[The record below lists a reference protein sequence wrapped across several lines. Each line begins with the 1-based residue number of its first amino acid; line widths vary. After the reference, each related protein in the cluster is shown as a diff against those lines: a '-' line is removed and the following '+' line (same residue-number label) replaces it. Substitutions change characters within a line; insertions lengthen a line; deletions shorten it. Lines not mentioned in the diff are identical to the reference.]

1 MVLYSDRG
9 TITTHF
15 SALFKTCRVP
25 QFSLLA
31 IKSVLNL
38 ISTIIKIVEKYDTT
52 LVKHILHYKMQWTDS
67 LEIALTLCKKEPT
80 KVRFYM
86 DNSEIL

>member
-1 MVLYSDRG
+1 MSAVGDMVYSKKYVKQFILYSDRV
-9 TITTHF
+9 TITTHL

-38 ISTIIKIVEKYDTT
+38 ISTIVKIVEKYDTT
-52 LVKHILHYKMQWTDS
+52 LVKHILHYKMQ
-67 LEIALTLCKKEPT
+67 
-80 KVRFYM
+80 
-86 DNSEIL
+86 